1 MDDANTSTGN
11 VPEENQIDI
20 DPAREQCS
28 NERGGPPAMST
39 PNRPPDPKRNRLNL
53 SPIKPA
59 TVSSSLFSGA
69 QSQTQESTARCH
81 GKVQGSIVSESGPKR
96 QKTGHAVDTNLG
108 EVIIVWT
115 FDFFFLLLNFLVLL
129 MDIKFKNCPDR
140 QNLSLPSAPS

>member
-20 DPAREQCS
+20 DPAIEQCS
-28 NERGGPPAMST
+28 NKRGGPLAMST

-69 QSQTQESTARCH
+69 QSQTQEST
-81 GKVQGSIVSESGPKR
+81 QE
-96 QKTGHAVDTNLG
+96 KTGHSVDTNLG
-108 EVIIVWT
+108 EVLIVWT
-115 FDFFFLLLNFLVLL
+115 FDCFFLLLSFLVFLI
-129 MDIKFKNCPDR
+129 DGY
-140 QNLSLPSAPS
+140 